1 MVHIDSFVIFMYF
14 FNQRRLFL
22 GKCAIIQV
30 SGRYFCIVGWI
41 MLRNKKVKTLKKIL
55 SKNMVLL
62 ITFVLGTTAIIFST
76 IEYHNIKKN
85 AISDLDRI
93 CVQIGDNIDL
103 QIFQLDTI
111 TLNAI
116 NSAELTAALDYYV
129 STNSTDAYKHIS
141 ARQHL
146 AAALTSLKGFDYS
159 VRQLNIYST
168 DDLGY
173 GVGDYLGSITDYTDT
188 AWYQKTMSANG
199 LRNVLIGNMAANG
212 ALTEGNTYY
221 SISRTYYNVYYYPV
235 GTIEARKYYTEVFKS
250 AFENQYAYNPDIY
263 VYDEEGNLVFPLE
276 YEDENAENY
285 YNAATEGHVK
295 LQNSSLFSDYLFSY
309 SMPHSGYKIVLYV
322 ENSSFFTPILSA
334 LKIILFFSIAIFIAG
349 LMLTQLLAKRISKPI
364 RDIYHFLNDRDSS
377 SQFNTL
383 DMESTHIREI
393 DKLAKSINEY
403 ILQSQTQTK
412 TMLGLQQQEIQA
424 EMLAL
429 QSQMNPHFLYNSLAC
444 IEEMANQG
452 MTDSVS
458 TMVKDI
464 STILRAISSNKE
476 QVITVEEEL
485 DLCDMYLECLKY
497 RFGDDLTY
505 EFDVEDKLLDFY
517 VPKLCIQLLVENAIK
532 STTTGP
538 LPWHICIHGYI
549 DGENWFLEVK
559 DTGPGFDKDVDIHL
573 RKQMDSILET
583 GVLPSLKIEGM
594 GILNIFIR
602 LYLLDGITFLFD
614 FGNNVEGGA
623 FVKIGRS
630 IEKSS
635 TIGD

>member
-1 MVHIDSFVIFMYF
+1 
-14 FNQRRLFL
+14 
-22 GKCAIIQV
+22 
-30 SGRYFCIVGWI
+30 

-55 SKNMVLL
+55 SRNMVLL
-62 ITFVLGTTAIIFST
+62 ITFVLGATAIIFSS

-85 AISDLDRI
+85 ALADLDRI

-116 NSAELTAALDYYV
+116 NSTELTDALDYYV
-129 STNSTDAYKHIS
+129 ATYSNDAYNHIA
-141 ARQHL
+141 ARQRL

-168 DDLGY
+168 SNLGY
-173 GVGDYLGSITDYTDT
+173 GVGDYLGTIMDYADTD
-188 AWYQKTMSANG
+188 WYQRTMGESG
-199 LRNVLIGNMAANG
+199 LKNVLIGDLSYNG
-212 ALTEGNTYY
+212 ALTDGNTYY
-221 SISRTYYNVYYYPV
+221 SISRTYYNIYYYPI
-235 GTIEARKYYTEVFKS
+235 GTIEARKYYSEVFKS
-250 AFENQYAYNPDIY
+250 AIENSYAYNPDVFI
-263 VYDEEGNLVFPLE
+263 YDEDGNLVYPLDDTE
-276 YEDENAENY
+276 GIGQAYYE
-285 YNAATEGHVK
+285 AATGRHVELK
-295 LQNSSLFSDYLFSY
+295 GNSLFHDHLFSY
-309 SMPHSGYKIVLYV
+309 NMPHSGYKIILYV
-322 ENSSFFTPILSA
+322 ESTSFFAPILSA
-334 LKIILFFSIAIFIAG
+334 LKIIFLFFVAIYLAG
-349 LMLTQLLAKRISKPI
+349 LLLSQLLSNKISKPI
-364 RDIYHFLNDRDSS
+364 RDIYHFLYDKDSS
-377 SQFNTL
+377 NQYTTL
-383 DMESTHIREI
+383 EMDPTHIREI

-403 ILQSQTQTK
+403 ITQSETQTK

-444 IEEMANQG
+444 IEEMAHEG

-458 TMVKDI
+458 IMVKDI

-476 QVITVEEEL
+476 QVITVEQEL
-485 DLCDMYLECLKY
+485 DLCDMYLECLAY

-505 EFDVEDKLLDFY
+505 EFDVEDKLLDYY

-549 DGENWFLEVK
+549 EGENWFLEVK
-559 DTGPGFDKDVDIHL
+559 DTGPGFDKDVDYHL
-573 RKQMDSILET
+573 RRQMDSILET

-630 IEKSS
+630 IAKSS
-635 TIGD
+635 EIEDKVKSNEGEGFLQRTTG